1 MGKEKAVNKKKEET
15 AAAPKKQLNME
26 ILRILAM
33 CMIITLHYLDK
44 GGVLKEFAS
53 NNTPVGNAAWIIEA
67 FCMVSVN
74 IYVLIS
80 GYFLCESTFK
90 IRKTVL
96 LWIQILMYSWIITL
110 IFAIILKGQFNFEE
124 GMLYGLIPLLMPVT
138 GSHYW
143 FATVY
148 ILMYLVSPFLN
159 IGIKAMD
166 KKTHRNLI
174 IILVAI
180 FSIWNTVLPFTIPAT
195 DRKGMDICWFICLYV
210 IAAYL
215 RKYGDEIK
223 INKWLGLA
231 IYALCCIGAFLLG
244 KGMLLADSITGKLG
258 GYCKNFYEYNSI
270 TILIASVALFI
281 FFVKTEIKAGDFATQ
296 MVLFVSEGT
305 FGVYLLHEHKL
316 LRYLWPTWFNVSE
329 YADRFAFIPHLLM
342 TVACVFTAG
351 VVIDFIRRIIVGA
364 IDTYIFKKEK

>member
-223 INKWLGLA
+223 INKWLSLA

-244 KGMLLADSITGKLG
+244 KGMLLADSVTGKLG

-364 IDTYIFKKEK
+364 IDTYIFKNEK

>member
-15 AAAPKKQLNME
+15 AVAPKKQLNME

-53 NNTPVGNAAWIIEA
+53 NNTPVGNAAWVIEA

-244 KGMLLADSITGKLG
+244 KGMLLADSVTGKLG

-281 FFVKTEIKAGDFATQ
+281 FFVKAEIKAGDFATQ

-364 IDTYIFKKEK
+364 IDTYILKNEK

>member
-244 KGMLLADSITGKLG
+244 KGMLLADSVTGKLG

-281 FFVKTEIKAGDFATQ
+281 FAIKTEIKAGDFATQ